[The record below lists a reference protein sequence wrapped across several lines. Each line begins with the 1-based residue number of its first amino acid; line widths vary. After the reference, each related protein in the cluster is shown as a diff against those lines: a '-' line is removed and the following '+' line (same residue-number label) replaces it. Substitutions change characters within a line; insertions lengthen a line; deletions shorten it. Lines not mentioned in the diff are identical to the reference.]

1 MTEHT
6 NQVEQQRE
14 ILKTEALDNQ
24 VKALEIRAGRIQT
37 WYESGR
43 VVTEYPRDKRKNT
56 TTDYRGI
63 NYMKMTNL

>member
-14 ILKTEALDNQ
+14 RLKTEALDSQ

-43 VVTEYPRDKRKNT
+43 VVTEYPRDKRKKT
-56 TTDYRGI
+56 TTDYRGV
-63 NYMKMTNL
+63 K

>member
-6 NQVEQQRE
+6 NQVEKQRE

-43 VVTEYPRDKRKNT
+43 VVTEYPRDKRKKT

-63 NYMKMTNL
+63 K

>member
-14 ILKTEALDNQ
+14 RLKTEALDNQ
-24 VKALEIRAGRIQT
+24 IKALEIRAGRIQT

-43 VVTEYPRDKRKNT
+43 VVTEYPRDKRKKT

-63 NYMKMTNL
+63 E